1 MPAHPDDGR
10 FETYLKQFRPLAPD
24 VLRVNEM
31 SPVPR
36 RHFGLTIGAA
46 GIVAMVLLTAA
57 GLRILNDRRGAES
70 YHTVAAELSASV
82 PLTMRRANG
91 LLATAPSYKAVM
103 NDLTFPPKSSPVPKD
118 KQSVLTLLG
127 KEKIKL

>member
-1 MPAHPDDGR
+1 VPDHPDEER

-24 VLRVNEM
+24 ELLVNEM
-31 SPVPR
+31 SLVPH
-36 RHFGLTIGAA
+36 RHFGLTIRAA
-46 GIVAMVLLTAA
+46 GVVAIVILAAA
-57 GLRILNDRRGAES
+57 GLRILNHRRAQES
-70 YHTVAAELSASV
+70 YHTVAVELPASA

-103 NDLTFPPKSSPVPKD
+103 NELTFSLKSSPVPKD
-118 KQSVLTLLG
+118 KQSALTVLG